1 MLLILNLFYTIV
13 DYALINLT
21 IVQSTCL
28 WGGEVI
34 FSLES
39 TIILPFDH
47 LSDTFNTLVTL

>member
-1 MLLILNLFYTIV
+1 MLFILNLFYTIV

-21 IVQSTCL
+21 IVQRTCL